1 VSRAP
6 GNPDSSEASQFREA
20 FPFHEKHSTVWLA
33 VGDDRAAMHEK
44 ILIADDEAGI
54 RRLLRGYLE
63 KAGFGVIEARNGKES
78 LERFRTE
85 KPDLLILDLMMPEID
100 GLDVF
105 RTVRRESPV
114 PIIMLSARAEETD
127 RLVGL
132 ELGADD
138 YVVKPFSPREVVARV
153 RAVLRRTTQ
162 TPISGTDSGA
172 PASGVLQAG
181 SIRLD
186 RAKRTVTVDG
196 KAKALT
202 TAQFDILTA
211 LMLEPGRV
219 FTRLQL
225 LKRIQASAFE
235 GYERTIDVHI
245 KNIRRALG
253 DPSAES
259 RFIGTVRGVGYRLLE
274 R

>member
-1 VSRAP
+1 
-6 GNPDSSEASQFREA
+6 
-20 FPFHEKHSTVWLA
+20 
-33 VGDDRAAMHEK
+33 MHEK

-63 KAGFGVIEARNGKES
+63 KAGFNVIEARNGKES

-85 KPDLLILDLMMPEID
+85 KPDLLILDLMMPEMD
-100 GLDVF
+100 GLDVS
-105 RTVRRESPV
+105 RTIRQESPV
-114 PIIMLSARAEETD
+114 PIIMLTARSEEAD

-138 YVVKPFSPREVVARV
+138 YVLKPFSPREVVARV

-162 TPISGTDSGA
+162 IPNSGRDSGM
-172 PASGVLQAG
+172 PARAVLQAG
-181 SIRLD
+181 PIRLD
-186 RAKRTVTVDG
+186 MAKRTVTVDG
-196 KAKALT
+196 EAKTLT
-202 TAQFDILTA
+202 TAQFDLLTA

-225 LKRIQASAFE
+225 LEQIQGSAFA
-235 GYERTIDVHI
+235 GYERTIDVHM

-253 DPSAES
+253 DSSAES
-259 RFIGTVRGVGYRLLE
+259 RLIGTVRGVGYRLLE
-274 R
+274 G

>member
-1 VSRAP
+1 
-6 GNPDSSEASQFREA
+6 
-20 FPFHEKHSTVWLA
+20 
-33 VGDDRAAMHEK
+33 MHQK

-63 KAGFGVIEARNGKES
+63 KAGFRVTEARNGKES
-78 LERFRTE
+78 LERCRAE
-85 KPDLLILDLMMPEID
+85 KPDLLILDLMMPEMD

-105 RTVRRESPV
+105 RAVRQESQV

-153 RAVLRRTTQ
+153 RAVLRRSTQ
-162 TPISGTDSGA
+162 ADRPVRA
-172 PASGVLQAG
+172 LLQAG
-181 SIRLD
+181 PIRLD
-186 RAKRTVTVDG
+186 MAKRTVTVDG
-196 KAKALT
+196 EAKALT
-202 TAQFDILTA
+202 TAQFDILAA

-225 LKRIQASAFE
+225 LERIQGSAFE

-245 KNIRRALG
+245 KNIRRVLG
-253 DPSAES
+253 DSSVKP
-259 RFIGTVRGVGYRLLE
+259 RLIGTVRGVGYRLLE
-274 R
+274 G

>member
-1 VSRAP
+1 MSRAADDR
-6 GNPDSSEASQFREA
+6 DSSKASPLREA
-20 FPFHEKHSTVWLA
+20 FPFHEKHSTVMLA
-33 VGDDRAAMHEK
+33 AGDDPAAMHEK
-44 ILIADDEAGI
+44 ILVADDEPGI

-63 KAGFGVIEARNGKES
+63 KAGFSVIEARNGKES
-78 LERFRTE
+78 LERYRTE
-85 KPDLLILDLMMPEID
+85 KPDLLILDLMMPEMD

-105 RTVRRESPV
+105 RAVRQESPV

-162 TPISGTDSGA
+162 AETPA
-172 PASGVLQAG
+172 RALLEAG
-181 SIRLD
+181 PIRLD
-186 RAKRTVTVDG
+186 MAKRTVTVDG
-196 KAKALT
+196 EAKALT

-225 LKRIQASAFE
+225 LERIQGPAFE

-253 DPSAES
+253 DSSAKS
-259 RFIGTVRGVGYRLLE
+259 RLIGTVRGVGYRLLE

>member
-1 VSRAP
+1 MSRAA
-6 GNPDSSEASQFREA
+6 GDRDASKASPLREA
-20 FPFHEKHSTVWLA
+20 FPFHEKHSTVMWA
-33 VGDDRAAMHEK
+33 AGDDPAAMHAK
-44 ILIADDEAGI
+44 ILVADDEAGI

-63 KAGFGVIEARNGKES
+63 KAGFRVTEARNGKES
-78 LERFRTE
+78 LERYRAE
-85 KPDLLILDLMMPEID
+85 KPDLLILDLMMPEMD

-105 RTVRRESPV
+105 RAVRQESLV

-162 TPISGTDSGA
+162 AEPTA
-172 PASGVLQAG
+172 PRGLLQAG
-181 SIRLD
+181 LIRLD
-186 RAKRTVTVDG
+186 MTKRTVTVDG
-196 KAKALT
+196 EAKALT
-202 TAQFDILTA
+202 TAQFDILAA

-225 LKRIQASAFE
+225 LERIQGSAFE

-253 DPSAES
+253 DSSVKS
-259 RFIGTVRGVGYRLLE
+259 RLIGTVRGVGYRLLE
-274 R
+274 G

>member
-1 VSRAP
+1 MSRAA
-6 GNPDSSEASQFREA
+6 GDRDASKASPLREA
-20 FPFHEKHSTVWLA
+20 FPFHEKHSTVMWA
-33 VGDDRAAMHEK
+33 AGDDPAAMHAK
-44 ILIADDEAGI
+44 ILVADDEAGI

-63 KAGFGVIEARNGKES
+63 KAGFRVTEARNGKES
-78 LERFRTE
+78 LERYRAE
-85 KPDLLILDLMMPEID
+85 KPDLLILDLMMPEMD

-105 RTVRRESPV
+105 RAVRQESPV

-153 RAVLRRTTQ
+153 RAVLRRSTQ
-162 TPISGTDSGA
+162 ADR
-172 PASGVLQAG
+172 PARALLQAG
-181 SIRLD
+181 PIRLD
-186 RAKRTVTVDG
+186 MAKRTVTVDG
-196 KAKALT
+196 EAKALT
-202 TAQFDILTA
+202 TAQFDILAA

-225 LKRIQASAFE
+225 LQRIQGSAFE

-253 DPSAES
+253 DSSVKP
-259 RFIGTVRGVGYRLLE
+259 RLIGTVRGVGYRLLE
-274 R
+274 G